1 MFKLKQR
8 KPKKR
13 CVFNKAEVV
22 VQEQPQQK
30 IEIKINNKNKVVE
43 EEEKPKQANK
53 VITANVKREETIEK
67 PNLQEPKKNG
77 KTPRK
82 GYNLYTISANI
93 KIGDERFTIQ
103 RIVEEKTE
111 KLANIEYDRMI
122 KKEFGKPKS
131 VTKRTLKEYQEEDID
146 SCVKV
151 IEEAP
156 KKVEDSP
163 ETIELNRK
171 IEILDSKYIG
181 IYKVTFAKNNIFVH
195 NNQYIYASDID
206 DAYDQIKYIA
216 DKDDLD
222 VDYVVGKIKSV
233 MRMTGNAI
241 KMDKACLKRI
251 GEDTVE
257 ELEKM
262 LEACMADEKETYDNA
277 IKKFKELTEKGF
289 SLYVGKLMPKGQIH
303 FAEIARNEDEVNALI
318 LAEDRTHKA
327 LLSGQKI
334 EGASV
339 GSVEEINQKSEEY
352 KDVDPIENADVY
364 VNAIKGL
371 AQKNDIVYRFLF
383 SDQSIETYSE
393 FLDENTT
400 IVQSLKKGN
409 GKEYLLSKL
418 DELSDQLQEKMSK
431 QQQLRDILKGNHTRV
446 STRDNEGFLHSLF
459 KK

>member
-1 MFKLKQR
+1 
-8 KPKKR
+8 
-13 CVFNKAEVV
+13 
-22 VQEQPQQK
+22 
-30 IEIKINNKNKVVE
+30 
-43 EEEKPKQANK
+43 
-53 VITANVKREETIEK
+53 
-67 PNLQEPKKNG
+67 
-77 KTPRK
+77 
-82 GYNLYTISANI
+82 
-93 KIGDERFTIQ
+93 
-103 RIVEEKTE
+103 
-111 KLANIEYDRMI
+111 MI

-131 VTKRTLKEYQEEDID
+131 VTKRTSREYQEADID
-146 SCVKV
+146 SCVAV
-151 IEEAP
+151 VEEVP
-156 KKVEDSP
+156 KRVEDSP

-289 SLYVGKLMPKGQIH
+289 LLYVGKLMPKGQIH

>member
-1 MFKLKQR
+1 
-8 KPKKR
+8 
-13 CVFNKAEVV
+13 
-22 VQEQPQQK
+22 
-30 IEIKINNKNKVVE
+30 
-43 EEEKPKQANK
+43 
-53 VITANVKREETIEK
+53 
-67 PNLQEPKKNG
+67 
-77 KTPRK
+77 
-82 GYNLYTISANI
+82 
-93 KIGDERFTIQ
+93 
-103 RIVEEKTE
+103 
-111 KLANIEYDRMI
+111 MI

-131 VTKRTLKEYQEEDID
+131 VTKRISREYQEADID
-146 SCVKV
+146 SCVAV
-151 IEEAP
+151 VEEVQ
-156 KKVEDSP
+156 KRVEDSP

-181 IYKVTFAKNNIFVH
+181 IYKVTFAKNNIFA
-195 NNQYIYASDID
+195 NNAQYIYASDVD

-222 VDYVVGKIKSV
+222 VDYVIGKIKSV
-233 MRMTGNAI
+233 MRMTGNTI

-262 LEACMADEKETYDNA
+262 LEACIADEKETYDNA

-289 SLYVGKLMPKGQIH
+289 LLYVGKLMPKGQIH
-303 FAEIARNEDEVNALI
+303 FAEIARDEDEVNALI

-339 GSVEEINQKSEEY
+339 GSVKEINQKSEKY
-352 KDVDPIENADVY
+352 QNVDPIKDANVY
-364 VNAIKGL
+364 VDAIKGL

-383 SDQSIETYSE
+383 SNQSIETYSK

-400 IVQSLKKGN
+400 IVQSLKGGN

-418 DELSDQLQEKMSK
+418 DEVSNQLQEKMSK
-431 QQQLRDILKGNHTRV
+431 QQQLRDILKGNYTRV